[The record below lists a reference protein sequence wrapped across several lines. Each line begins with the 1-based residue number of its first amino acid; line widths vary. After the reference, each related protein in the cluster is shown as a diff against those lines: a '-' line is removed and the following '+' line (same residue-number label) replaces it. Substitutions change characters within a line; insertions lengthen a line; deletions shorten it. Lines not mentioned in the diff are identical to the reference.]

1 MAQSIYLFRKVV
13 RNKFLTQV
21 LCWSD
26 AQVAL
31 LFTNKE
37 QSVGDAAT
45 DRSLGCSNHQIMEV
59 KIPRRSNEAK

>member
-1 MAQSIYLFRKVV
+1 
-13 RNKFLTQV
+13 
-21 LCWSD
+21 
-26 AQVAL
+26 VAL